1 MSLRTVLAIV
11 WGAFWVMW
19 LLAALGAKQGT
30 RRGLTARF
38 PGLGV
43 AVVVIVLLRVFKA
56 GTLAIHS
63 QALQVV
69 GCVLLGCGLGLAVWA
84 RIYLGRNWGMPM
96 TQKDEPEL
104 VTSGPYRHVRHPIY
118 SGILLGFVGTGLATN
133 LYWFIGFVVIG
144 AYFIYSATVEERLMN
159 TSFPKAY
166 PEYRARTKML
176 IPFLL

>member
-1 MSLRTVLAIV
+1 MPLRTILAIV

-43 AVVVIVLLRVFKA
+43 
-56 GTLAIHS
+56 
-63 QALQVV
+63 
-69 GCVLLGCGLGLAVWA
+69 
-84 RIYLGRNWGMPM
+84 
-96 TQKDEPEL
+96 EL
-104 VTSGPYRHVRHPIY
+104 VTSGPYRYVRHPIY

-144 AYFIYSATVEERLMN
+144 AYFIYSATVEERLMK

-166 PEYRARTKML
+166 PEYRARTRML